1 MSLAYFAFYPND
13 FIGAT
18 CHLSNE
24 QAGAYIKILCFLWQK
39 ERSKGD
45 YLKAVGFGSVSVG
58 LSDWE
63 PVAELLQIDESGL
76 FYNRRLEEERIK
88 ATKKH
93 EAQVNN
99 GKKGGRPKTIKP
111 NESQN
116 KPMANPQAKPN
127 ESNHNHNHNKK
138 NIKENKEPLVNPLDL
153 PPTKETL
160 LKESCLKGFEQWWN
174 LYDKKRNKKD
184 AQKKW
189 LALSVADMKKAL
201 AVVSDYT
208 NANDKEF
215 RKDPDRYLG
224 KKSFNDEIILP
235 KEKKSENNLKEI
247 LDSLRPKQ
255 ELNEINEE
263 GEVMNFRQL
272 MVSGEIGGVAYDLN

>member
-63 PVAELLQIDESGL
+63 PVAELLQIDEDGL

-88 ATKKH
+88 AVKKH

-99 GKKGGRPKTIKP
+99 GLKGGRPKKNKTTAKP
-111 NESQN
+111 ILKPSESQN
-116 KPMANPQAKPN
+116 KPMANPQAKPI
-127 ESNHNHNHNKK
+127 ESNHNHNHNHKEIKGIESVGSLEVYEELKKDTHAQSEVSFVLGYPSSSQDVVDHGYINCGKHKPFPERCIEFYEFWQSCDWADSNGKNINWKQKLTYFLRDYDQNKPQQKK
-138 NIKENKEPLVNPLDL
+138 NKEQNW
-153 PPTKETL
+153 
-160 LKESCLKGFEQWWN
+160 G
-174 LYDKKRNKKD
+174 
-184 AQKKW
+184 
-189 LALSVADMKKAL
+189 
-201 AVVSDYT
+201 
-208 NANDKEF
+208 
-215 RKDPDRYLG
+215 LG
-224 KKSFNDEIILP
+224 
-235 KEKKSENNLKEI
+235 
-247 LDSLRPKQ
+247 
-255 ELNEINEE
+255 
-263 GEVMNFRQL
+263 
-272 MVSGEIGGVAYDLN
+272 A

>member
-63 PVAELLQIDESGL
+63 PVAELLQIDEDGL

-88 ATKKH
+88 AVKKH

-99 GKKGGRPKTIKP
+99 GLKGGRPRKNKTKVKP
-111 NESQN
+111 TLNPSESQN
-116 KPMANPQAKPN
+116 KPMANPQAKPI
-127 ESNHNHNHNKK
+127 ESNHNHNHNHKE
-138 NIKENKEPLVNPLDL
+138 IKEI
-153 PPTKETL
+153 
-160 LKESCLKGFEQWWN
+160 ESVGSLEVYEE
-174 LYDKKRNKKD
+174 LKKD
-184 AQKKW
+184 THAQNE
-189 LALSVADMKKAL
+189 LSFSSNYPNSSQD
-201 AVVSDYT
+201 VVDHAYQFCGKYKPYP
-208 NANDKEF
+208 DKCIEF
-215 RKDPDRYLG
+215 FEHWSPCGWTDSNG
-224 KKSFNDEIILP
+224 
-235 KEKKSENNLKEI
+235 KEI
-247 LDSLRPKQ
+247 NWKQ
-255 ELNEINEE
+255 KLVYFLKDYKPYEKSGKENMKDAMRDL
-263 GEVMNFRQL
+263 MNRRNAQ
-272 MVSGEIGGVAYDLN
+272 MQQEPIIGQIQGVQNVF